1 MTAYEQ
7 VADWIVNDSDD
18 TIGEVQYLLEQIYL
32 GEGESKSILREY
44 EDVIEITEKKYG
56 AVTSVYETK
65 E

>member
-18 TIGEVQYLLEQIYL
+18 TIGEVQYLLEQIYF

-56 AVTSVYETK
+56 AVTGIYKTK